1 MVSFYS
7 LLDVSGHFT
16 WNGICRSK
24 LQIHYT
30 IKTLLLLAKGL
41 SPLLNKTPS
50 MSFSLFVLFSST
62 QKVRGSVISY
72 VSQSVYRPLSRLFAN
87 YVMNV
92 DFPLIRVNFAPS
104 FVQIL
109 YSGPD

>member
-1 MVSFYS
+1 M
-7 LLDVSGHFT
+7 
-16 WNGICRSK
+16 
-24 LQIHYT
+24 QIHYT
-30 IKTLLLLAKGL
+30 IKALLLLTKGL

-50 MSFSLFVLFSST
+50 MFFSLFVLFSST

-87 YVMNV
+87 YVMNAG
-92 DFPLIRVNFAPS
+92 FPRIRGNLAPS
-104 FVQIL
+104 FAQIL